1 MKHLLNGLA
10 MAAALA
16 VAAPVWA
23 QTGAPMTPM
32 APAAPPAASSM
43 EPAEPMATTRH
54 HRARHHRV
62 VRHSRRGM
70 GKASADERT
79 TEQLNRQ
86 ELSRIQG
93 GAPGAG
99 MAPPP
104 MPAEGGIG
112 PRPSGGTGRSR

>member
-10 MAAALA
+10 MTAAL
-16 VAAPVWA
+16 VIAAPVWA
-23 QTGAPMTPM
+23 QTGAPMTP
-32 APAAPPAASSM
+32 AAPPAASSM
-43 EPAEPMATTRH
+43 APEEPTATTRH

-62 VRHSRRGM
+62 VRHSRRGGRAGSEEGM
-70 GKASADERT
+70 

-93 GAPGAG
+93 GAPGPG
-99 MAPPP
+99 MAPAP
-104 MPAEGGIG
+104 MPAEGAMG

>member
-1 MKHLLNGLA
+1 MKHLLNGVVI
-10 MAAALA
+10 AAA
-16 VAAPVWA
+16 VAITGPVWA

-43 EPAEPMATTRH
+43 SPEEPTATTRH

-62 VRHSRRGM
+62 VRHSGRG
-70 GKASADERT
+70 GKAGSEAGM

-93 GAPGAG
+93 GAAGPG
-99 MAPPP
+99 MAPAP

-112 PRPSGGTGRSR
+112 PRPSGGTGRGR

>member
-16 VAAPVWA
+16 IAAPVWA

-62 VRHSRRGM
+62 VRHSRRG
-70 GKASADERT
+70 GRAGSEAGT

-93 GAPGAG
+93 GAGGPG

-104 MPAEGGIG
+104 MPAEGAMG
-112 PRPSGGTGRSR
+112 PRPSGGTGRGR

>member
-10 MAAALA
+10 MTAAL
-16 VAAPVWA
+16 VIAAPVWA

-32 APAAPPAASSM
+32 APGAPPAASSM

-62 VRHSRRGM
+62 VRHSRRG
-70 GKASADERT
+70 GRAGSEEGT

-93 GAPGAG
+93 GGAPG
-99 MAPPP
+99 MAPAPTP
-104 MPAEGGIG
+104 GEGAMG
-112 PRPSGGTGRSR
+112 PRPSGGTGRGR